1 VILRRLR
8 LRRFLGFA
16 DRTFEFAPG
25 INVVVGPNESGKS
38 SLRTA
43 IRAALY
49 GNPSSTSAQIDT
61 YRSWGA
67 EQLPALDLEFEIDGR
82 RYRLSKDFQG
92 RKVFFSGAGETLDQ
106 HKRINERICEF
117 LGVSSSEVFKITAE
131 VAQAELERVQL
142 TSVSK
147 ELSRVLGGGA
157 DVDDAIKQLA
167 AHVRNMEKGQKTLAR
182 EPGELKALDDR
193 AKTLTAQHER
203 VLADIAQ
210 IERKQRELADL
221 QQPLADA
228 ESALT
233 AKQKLL
239 KVNLETQDF
248 TRQLD
253 ALRREEAMLS
263 ERVGRL
269 DQLKQQLV
277 QLGRELE
284 AATAAGM
291 PDDATIRDARVGES
305 RVAHLETQVGSA
317 QADAPSSDVR
327 PGGSWRRWVGGGI
340 VLLLLGAAVGGFVA
354 AVPGIALGLIGLAL
368 AALGTI
374 RWSHS
379 RTHLQTAEKQRLE
392 RDSRLQVLE
401 SELATAREQLARLL
415 ASLGGETLAQAE
427 RRLQTYHDLVRQ
439 REELLRMQEVLL
451 AGVSEEALRERLD
464 RLRPD
469 IYGLTKELESPERAA
484 VSLPAFETQKLRDE
498 VETLARKTSDLSELA
513 KRLSWEVEHRKDQAE
528 DLATVEEQLQEATD
542 ALEAAQHRFQVYK
555 AALDGL
561 QEARRLIERPVRDV
575 VAGKAGDYLR
585 ILSGGR
591 YTRIEV
597 EKDSL
602 QVWVWSEDADA
613 RVEPREPF
621 LSRGT
626 IDLVYLSLRFALVT
640 ALAEGRRPP
649 LLLDDPFI
657 TFDDGRRAAAAEL
670 LKELSKTHQVFLFT
684 CGGRFDAD
692 ADTVLLLPARAPE
705 GAPAPGPAADR
716 PPAEVPAVGPLW
728 EPRRS
733 S

>member
-1 VILRRLR
+1 MILRRLR
-8 LRRFLGFA
+8 LRRFLGFS

-61 YRSWGA
+61 YRTWGA
-67 EQLPALDLEFEIDGR
+67 EQLPALDLEFEIDGH

-106 HKRINERICEF
+106 HKRINERLCEF
-117 LGVSSSEVFKITAE
+117 LGLSSREVFQITAE

-157 DVDDAIKQLA
+157 DVDDAIKLLA
-167 AHVRNMEKGQKTLAR
+167 SHVRNMEKGRKTLAR

-193 AKTLTAQHER
+193 VKALTAQHER

-221 QQPLADA
+221 QQPLAGA
-228 ESALT
+228 ESALA

-239 KVNLETQDF
+239 KVNLETQDL

-253 ALRREEAMLS
+253 AARREEAMLS
-263 ERVGRL
+263 ERVGRI
-269 DQLKQQLV
+269 DHLKQQLV
-277 QLGRELE
+277 QLGRDLE
-284 AATAAGM
+284 TATAAGM

-305 RVAHLETQVGSA
+305 RVGHLETQIASFRQDV
-317 QADAPSSDVR
+317 PPTDVR
-327 PGGSWRRWVGGGI
+327 PKETWAGWVAGGVI
-340 VLLLLGAAVGGFVA
+340 LLLLGAAVGEFIA
-354 AVPGIALGLIGLAL
+354 ALPGIALGIIGLAL
-368 AALGTI
+368 ATVGTI
-374 RWSHS
+374 RWSRS
-379 RTHLQTAEKQRLE
+379 RMYRQTAERQHME

-401 SELATAREQLARLL
+401 SELATARGQLAGLL
-415 ASLGGETLAQAE
+415 ASLGGETLVQAE
-427 RRLQTYHDLVRQ
+427 RRLQTYHDLIRQ
-439 REELLRMQEVLL
+439 REELLRMQEMLL
-451 AGVSEEALRERLD
+451 AGASEEALRERLD

-469 IYGLTKELESPERAA
+469 VYGLTKELESPERAA

-498 VETLARKTSDLSELA
+498 IETLTRKTTELSELA
-513 KRLSWEVEHRKDQAE
+513 KRLSWEVDHRKDQAE
-528 DLATVEEQLQEATD
+528 DLAAVEEQLQEATD
-542 ALEAAQHRFQVYK
+542 ALEAVQHRFQVYG

-575 VAGKAGDYLR
+575 VAGKASDYLR

-602 QVWVWSEDADA
+602 QVWVWSEDADS

-692 ADTVLLLPARAPE
+692 ADTVLLLPARAP
-705 GAPAPGPAADR
+705 GGPPAPEPAADR

-728 EPRRS
+728 DRRS
-733 S
+733 N

>member
-1 VILRRLR
+1 MILRRLR

-49 GNPSSTSAQIDT
+49 GNPSSTSAQVDT
-61 YRSWGA
+61 YRTWGA
-67 EQLPALDLEFEIDGR
+67 DQLPALDLEFELDGR
-82 RYRLSKDFQG
+82 RYRLSKDFHG

-117 LGVSSSEVFKITAE
+117 LGLSSREVFQITAE

-147 ELSRVLGGGA
+147 ELNRVLGGGA
-157 DVDDAIKQLA
+157 DVDDAIKLLT
-167 AHVRNMEKGQKTLAR
+167 AHIRNMEKGQKTLAR
-182 EPGELKALDDR
+182 EPGELKALADR
-193 AKTLTAQHER
+193 VKVLTAQHER

-210 IERKQRELADL
+210 IERKQRELVDL
-221 QQPLADA
+221 QPSVDA
-228 ESALT
+228 LQSALA
-233 AKQKLL
+233 AKRKLL
-239 KVNLETQDF
+239 DVNLETQDL
-248 TRQLD
+248 RRRLD
-253 ALRREEAMLS
+253 DARREETMLR
-263 ERVGRL
+263 ELVDRI
-269 DQLKQQLV
+269 DQTKQRLV
-277 QLGRELE
+277 QITRDLEVVTARGMPDAVMIHDARVAEARLEQLRTLLDDQREPG
-284 AATAAGM
+284 AITATVASRWMVWTAAGLILLL
-291 PDDATIRDARVGES
+291 A
-305 RVAHLETQVGSA
+305 
-317 QADAPSSDVR
+317 
-327 PGGSWRRWVGGGI
+327 GGI
-340 VLLLLGAAVGGFVA
+340 VAGAVALLPGLLLAGIGAVAAAVGINGGVRHRRA
-354 AVPGIALGLIGLAL
+354 RQMASRAGAERDGRIHALGQERT
-368 AALGTI
+368 AA
-374 RWSHS
+374 
-379 RTHLQTAEKQRLE
+379 QAQY
-392 RDSRLQVLE
+392 
-401 SELATAREQLARLL
+401 EQLVER
-415 ASLGGETLAQAE
+415 LGGESVAEAE
-427 RRLQTYHDLVRQ
+427 RRLQQYQDLVRS
-439 REELLRMQEVLL
+439 REETLRVQEMLQ
-451 AGVSEEALRERLD
+451 AGTPEETFRERLD
-464 RLRPD
+464 RLRTD
-469 IYGLTKELESPERAA
+469 IYGLTKELEAPDRAA

-498 VETLARKTSDLSELA
+498 VDGLEKKTADAADRA
-513 KRLSWEVEHRKDQAE
+513 KKLSWEVEHRKDQAE
-528 DLATVEEQLQEATD
+528 DLAAVEEQLQEATEAQD
-542 ALEAAQHRFQVYK
+542 AAQHRFAVYA

-561 QEARRLIERPVRDV
+561 QEARRLIVRPVRDV

-591 YTRIEV
+591 YSRIDV

-602 QVWVWSEDADA
+602 QVWVWSDDAGA

-705 GAPAPGPAADR
+705 GAPTPGPAADR

-728 EPRRS
+728 ETGR
-733 S
+733 

>member
-16 DRTFEFAPG
+16 DRTFDFAPG
-25 INVVVGPNESGKS
+25 INVVAGPNESGKS

-49 GNPSSTSAQIDT
+49 GNPSSTSAQIDS
-61 YRSWGA
+61 YRTWGA
-67 EQLPALDLEFEIDGR
+67 EHQPALDLEFEIDGS

-106 HKRINERICEF
+106 HKRINERIAEF
-117 LGVSSSEVFKITAE
+117 LGLSSREVFQITAE

-157 DVDDAIKQLA
+157 DVDDAIKLLA
-167 AHVRNMEKGQKTLAR
+167 AHVRAMEKGQKTLVR
-182 EPGELKALDDR
+182 EPGELKAQEDR
-193 AKTLTAQHER
+193 VKALTAQHER
-203 VLADIAQ
+203 VLAEIAQ
-210 IERKQRELADL
+210 IERKQHELADL
-221 QQPLADA
+221 QQPLAEL

-239 KVNLETQDF
+239 KINLETQDF
-248 TRQLD
+248 SRQID

-263 ERVGRL
+263 ERVGRI
-269 DQLKQQLV
+269 DQTRQQLA
-277 QLGRELE
+277 QIGRDLE

-291 PDDATIRDARVGES
+291 PDDATIRDAQVGET
-305 RVAHLETQVGSA
+305 RIAHLKTQVASFS
-317 QADAPSSDVR
+317 QPVVPDAIGTS
-327 PGGSWRRWVGGGI
+327 GSWARWVAGGVI
-340 VLLLLGAAVGGFVA
+340 LLLLGAAVGGFIA
-354 AVPGIALGLIGLAL
+354 RAPGIALAVIGAAL
-368 AALGTI
+368 AAVGMA
-374 RWSHS
+374 RRSRA

-392 RDSRLQVLE
+392 RDSRLHALE
-401 SELATAREQLARLL
+401 SELVAASEQLAGLM
-415 ASLGGETLAQAE
+415 ATLGGETLARAD
-427 RRLQTYHDLVRQ
+427 RRLQMYRDLVRQ

-451 AGVSEEALRERLD
+451 AGSSEEALRERLD

-498 VETLARKTSDLSELA
+498 VDALTRKTTDLSELA
-513 KRLSWEVEHRKDQAE
+513 KRLAWEVEHRKDQAE
-528 DLATVEEQLQEATD
+528 DLAAVEEQLQEATD
-542 ALEAAQHRFQVYK
+542 ALDAARHRYQVYT
-555 AALDGL
+555 AALEGL

-575 VAGKAGDYLR
+575 VAGKASDYLR

-591 YTRIEV
+591 YSRIEV

-602 QVWVWSEDADA
+602 QIWVWSDDAGG

-640 ALAEGRRPP
+640 ALAEGRHPP

-657 TFDDGRRAAAAEL
+657 TFDDDRRAAAAEL
-670 LKELSKTHQVFLFT
+670 LKELSRTHQVFLFT
-684 CGGRFDAD
+684 CGSRFDAD
-692 ADTVLLLPARAPE
+692 ADTVLLLPARAPQ
-705 GAPAPGPAADR
+705 GAPSPGPAVDR
-716 PPAEVPAVGPLW
+716 SPAEVPTVGPLW
-728 EPRRS
+728 ETS
-733 S
+733 HS